1 RRAESRAAFIPL
13 LCYGCRLTFKEL
25 GPLATLP
32 PYVRA
37 EAQRR

>member
-13 LCYGCRLTFKEL
+13 LCYSCRLTFKEL